1 MGLSK
6 KLHMRIQIFLIFFLF
21 IGCNEKP
28 DKIITPKKTNDLQ
41 WLLTG
46 LPDDHTKENIIAKLY
61 GFQFENIG
69 GCVVSKQ
76 LRDSINLINK
86 KTNDSL
92 TRKFGKYWRRDFQDC
107 IEYIDKKIIR

>member
-1 MGLSK
+1 MSLTK
-6 KLHMRIQIFLIFFLF
+6 KIQMRILILLF
-21 IGCNEKP
+21 ICLFIACNINHYE
-28 DKIITPKKTNDLQ
+28 INAPKKSNELK
-41 WLLTG
+41 WLLSG

-61 GFQFENIG
+61 GFQFEDVG